1 MELNLCWWNI
11 GISPPTKSKQNV
23 KTEKVGLA
31 KKYLEELIIK
41 KTLDIIALSEVSEY
55 EGYAF
60 KQLATQLKMGYI
72 DLSGKIGR
80 IIIDISLIYQMN
92 KLEFISSKFLT
103 KLQPDNRMVRVGV
116 AVVFKEIE
124 HQKIITLFLSHW
136 PSILSAND
144 TTREVAAAGLRSSI
158 NKLFEN
164 NGDDVQ
170 FICMGD
176 YNTEPYSN
184 AMLNILYATR
194 DYHLIKKKR
203 KLLFNPFWYLLSD
216 KKTNNLGTYYYNSAS
231 INRWYVFDQMIFSSS
246 FLYGKED
253 CFKLDLEQLDFYRV
267 LNDDNHCLD
276 DIFFKKFD
284 HYPIFC
290 RIFHE

>member
-1 MELNLCWWNI
+1 WNI

-41 KTLDIIALSEVSEY
+41 KTLDIIALSEVSEN

-194 DYHLIKKKR
+194 DYHLIKKK
-203 KLLFNPFWYLLSD
+203 
-216 KKTNNLGTYYYNSAS
+216 TV
-231 INRWYVFDQMIFSSS
+231 I
-246 FLYGKED
+246 
-253 CFKLDLEQLDFYRV
+253 
-267 LNDDNHCLD
+267 
-276 DIFFKKFD
+276 
-284 HYPIFC
+284 
-290 RIFHE
+290 